1 METKTKSKPKP
12 EPEPEPE
19 PSIKR
24 DEIEAFYG
32 RCAPGTSAFKLPI
45 QLEEGQALYGAAH
58 PSLGQPPPVHVALT
72 SQVREDQ
79 AEGRGRAGGQV
90 RRGQPARDGP
100 QEVPRKGGRVGV
112 PGPRTAPP
120 LCARCGRRRR
130 EPQGVIHTACCAAC
144 CAAQVRLGFPAADS
158 PLSTS
163 PGRPA
168 ALAGL
173 EPPRSLSQQYAPPA
187 DSPAKG
193 GGGGD
198 GKLAE
203 VRRLYG
209 TYNPEKLPEVPALA
223 AKYVRRDS
231 TASLALLTS
240 QLNGLSVEKA
250 QLTVMARLQVRR
262 GQAALDGAA
271 EVRRAGARRGAA
283 PDHQPRDGR
292 HLGPRLS
299 GERQPGGGA
308 CVGLEHASRRGGIV
322 RTW

>member
-1 METKTKSKPKP
+1 METKTKSKPKPEP

-144 CAAQVRLGFPAADS
+144 CAAQVRLGFPEAEPKPMVLRDLGSSVFMVRSAQS
-158 PLSTS
+158 LLSFS
-163 PGRPA
+163 SEKVQFRLWDQLGRA
-168 ALAGL
+168 
-173 EPPRSLSQQYAPPA
+173 
-187 DSPAKG
+187 
-193 GGGGD
+193 
-198 GKLAE
+198 
-203 VRRLYG
+203 
-209 TYNPEKLPEVPALA
+209 
-223 AKYVRRDS
+223 
-231 TASLALLTS
+231 
-240 QLNGLSVEKA
+240 
-250 QLTVMARLQVRR
+250 
-262 GQAALDGAA
+262 
-271 EVRRAGARRGAA
+271 
-283 PDHQPRDGR
+283 
-292 HLGPRLS
+292 
-299 GERQPGGGA
+299 A
-308 CVGLEHASRRGGIV
+308 CVCLGF
-322 RTW
+322 